1 MENLINEMPS
11 VDIYKKLKND
21 YYFMPFMKNL
31 GFTENDIKAFEKK
44 YYPELFEEKK
54 KENVVKKS
62 LITRAWLKDFIDIYK
77 RYSEKVNKYFDLGIY
92 VYLSNLPIDD
102 CETMLL
108 KTLKLLLNAK
118 EFDILYVFC
127 GKIDNGENPSF
138 DELCKNLKIE

>member
-11 VDIYKKLKND
+11 VDVYKKLKND

-31 GFTENDIKAFEKK
+31 GFTEDNIEAFERK
-44 YYPELFEEKK
+44 YYPELFKEKK
-54 KENVVKKS
+54 KENVVKKP
-62 LITRAWLKDFIDIYK
+62 LITRDWLKEFIDVYK
-77 RYSEKVNKYFDLGIY
+77 RYSGKVNKYFDLGID

-108 KTLKLLLNAK
+108 KTLKLLLNK
-118 EFDILYVFC
+118 EEFNILYVFC

>member
-1 MENLINEMPS
+1 MENLTNEMPS

-31 GFTENDIKAFEKK
+31 GFTENNIEAFERK

-54 KENVVKKS
+54 KENVVKKP
-62 LITRAWLKDFIDIYK
+62 LITRAWLKDFIDVYK
-77 RYSEKVNKYFDLGIY
+77 RYSEKVNKYFDLGID

>member
-31 GFTENDIKAFEKK
+31 GFTENNIEAFERK

-54 KENVVKKS
+54 KENVVKKP
-62 LITRAWLKDFIDIYK
+62 LITRAWLKDFIDVYK
-77 RYSEKVNKYFDLGIY
+77 RYSEKVNKYFDLGID

-108 KTLKLLLNAK
+108 KTLKLLLSAK

>member
-54 KENVVKKS
+54 KENVVKKP

-77 RYSEKVNKYFDLGIY
+77 RYSEKVNKYFDLGVD
-92 VYLSNLPIDD
+92 VYLSNLPIDY

-108 KTLKLLLNAK
+108 KTLKLLLSAK

>member
-1 MENLINEMPS
+1 MENLNGMPS

-31 GFTENDIKAFEKK
+31 GFTENHIKAFEKK

-62 LITRAWLKDFIDIYK
+62 LITRAWLKEFIDVYK
-77 RYSEKVNKYFDLGIY
+77 RYSEKVNKYFDLGVD
-92 VYLSNLPIDD
+92 VYLNNLPIDD

-108 KTLKLLLNAK
+108 KTLKLLLNKK

-138 DELCKNLKIE
+138 DELCKNLKVE

>member
-1 MENLINEMPS
+1 MENLTNEMPS
-11 VDIYKKLKND
+11 VDVYKKLKND

-31 GFTENDIKAFEKK
+31 GFTEDNIEAFERK

-54 KENVVKKS
+54 KENVVKKP
-62 LITRAWLKDFIDIYK
+62 LITRAWLKEFIDVYK
-77 RYSEKVNKYFDLGIY
+77 RYSEKVNKYFDLGID

-108 KTLKLLLNAK
+108 KTLKLLLNK
-118 EFDILYVFC
+118 EEFNILYVFC

>member
-54 KENVVKKS
+54 KESVVKKP
-62 LITRAWLKDFIDIYK
+62 LITRAWLKEFIDVYK
-77 RYSEKVNKYFDLGIY
+77 RYSEKVNKYFDLGVD

-108 KTLKLLLNAK
+108 KTLKLLLSAK

>member
-1 MENLINEMPS
+1 MENLTNEMPS

-54 KENVVKKS
+54 KENVVKKP
-62 LITRAWLKDFIDIYK
+62 LITRAWLKEFIDVYK
-77 RYSEKVNKYFDLGIY
+77 RYSEKVNKYFDLGID
-92 VYLSNLPIDD
+92 VYLNNLPIDD

-108 KTLKLLLNAK
+108 KTLKLLLSAK

>member
-1 MENLINEMPS
+1 MENLTNEMPS
-11 VDIYKKLKND
+11 VDIYKKLRND

-31 GFTENDIKAFEKK
+31 GFTENDIEAFERK
-44 YYPELFEEKK
+44 YYPELFEEEK
-54 KENVVKKS
+54 KENVVKKP
-62 LITRAWLKDFIDIYK
+62 LITRAWLKDFIDVYK
-77 RYSEKVNKYFDLGIY
+77 RYSEKVNKYFDLGVD

-108 KTLKLLLNAK
+108 KTLKLLLNK
-118 EFDILYVFC
+118 EEFDILYVFC

>member
-54 KENVVKKS
+54 KENVVKNP

-77 RYSEKVNKYFDLGIY
+77 RYSEKVNKYFDLGVD

-108 KTLKLLLNAK
+108 KTLKLLLSAK

>member
-54 KENVVKKS
+54 KENVVKKP
-62 LITRAWLKDFIDIYK
+62 LITRAWLKEFIDVYK
-77 RYSEKVNKYFDLGIY
+77 RYSEKVNKYFDLGVD

-108 KTLKLLLNAK
+108 KTLKLLLGAK

>member
-1 MENLINEMPS
+1 MENLTNEMPS
-11 VDIYKKLKND
+11 VDIYKKLRND

-31 GFTENDIKAFEKK
+31 GFTENSIKAFEKK

-54 KENVVKKS
+54 KENVVKKP
-62 LITRAWLKDFIDIYK
+62 LITRAWLKDFIDVYK
-77 RYSEKVNKYFDLGIY
+77 RYSEKVNKYFDLGID

-108 KTLKLLLNAK
+108 KTLKLLLNK
-118 EFDILYVFC
+118 EEFNILYVFC

>member
-11 VDIYKKLKND
+11 VDIYKKLRND
-21 YYFMPFMKNL
+21 HYFMPFMKNL
-31 GFTENDIKAFEKK
+31 GFTENNIEAFEKK

-54 KENVVKKS
+54 KENVVKKP
-62 LITRAWLKDFIDIYK
+62 LITRAWLKDFIDVYK
-77 RYSEKVNKYFDLGIY
+77 RYSEKVNKYFDLGID

-108 KTLKLLLNAK
+108 KTLKMLLSAK

-138 DELCKNLKIE
+138 DELCKNLRIE

>member
-54 KENVVKKS
+54 KENVVKKP
-62 LITRAWLKDFIDIYK
+62 LITRAWLKEFIDVYK
-77 RYSEKVNKYFDLGIY
+77 RYSEKVNKYFDLGVD
-92 VYLSNLPIDD
+92 VYLNNLPIDD

-108 KTLKLLLNAK
+108 KTLKLLLNKK

>member
-11 VDIYKKLKND
+11 VDIYKKLRND
-21 YYFMPFMKNL
+21 HYFMPFMKNL
-31 GFTENDIKAFEKK
+31 GFTENNIEAFERK
-44 YYPELFEEKK
+44 YYPELFEEKE
-54 KENVVKKS
+54 KENVVKKP
-62 LITRAWLKDFIDIYK
+62 LITRAWLKEFIDIYK
-77 RYSEKVNKYFDLGIY
+77 RYSEKVNKYFDLGID

-108 KTLKLLLNAK
+108 KTLKLLLSAK

-138 DELCKNLKIE
+138 DELCKNLEIE